1 MIVGNAF
8 RWLPEYAV
16 GVPEIDHEH
25 QGLFSLAEKLHSA
38 MRGGKGGEFVNPL
51 LNELIEYTQDHFA
64 HEEALMKRI
73 AYPHHEDHCRQH
85 EELRTKVREMGNRAA
100 AGEISMTIEV
110 MQFLL
115 SWLKSHT
122 TTSDRRIGTYMR
134 KCGLVP

>member
-1 MIVGNAF
+1 MLGKAF

-16 GVPEIDHEH
+16 GVPEIDREH
-25 QGLFSLAEKLHSA
+25 QGLFALAERLHSA
-38 MRGGKGGEFVNPL
+38 MRAGKGGEFLNPHL
-51 LNELIEYTQDHFA
+51 DELIEYTRDHFA
-64 HEEALMKRI
+64 HEETLMKRI
-73 AYPHHEDHCRQH
+73 GYPYYEDHCRQH

-115 SWLKSHT
+115 SWLRSHT